1 MCMFLLFFMYI
12 HIHVFHLL
20 PNVCFQSFK
29 RTFHAPFSCLRS
41 LLLSESGFAD
51 FGLEAG
57 RLSTSD
63 GAGFIVVGKISAHSD
78 RTYQLPLFQYQDT
91 TKPAL
96 WLYCLPCHQGIATR
110 IHQNFCGATD
120 TLFALYVWL
129 SVKSVE
135 TVKSV
140 KTVSVEGRRFDCQTV
155 LPPCESSPVASSS
168 ASHRFVRL
176 LRASCFKN

>member
-1 MCMFLLFFMYI
+1 MRNTASVPCCRRLGGE
-12 HIHVFHLL
+12 
-20 PNVCFQSFK
+20 C
-29 RTFHAPFSCLRS
+29 
-41 LLLSESGFAD
+41 
-51 FGLEAG
+51 G
-57 RLSTSD
+57 R
-63 GAGFIVVGKISAHSD
+63 G
-78 RTYQLPLFQYQDT
+78 RE
-91 TKPAL
+91 PAL

-140 KTVSVEGRRFDCQTV
+140 KTVIVEGRRFYCQTI
-155 LPPCESSPVASSS
+155 LPPCESSPGPSSS